1 MIYTMA
7 MLNRIT
13 LSACCILL
21 ALLGKSQTNTK
32 DTVPVRNSK
41 QIVHVIKA
49 DIFRRIK
56 QDSAKDLN
64 LLVGNVELRQNNT
77 TFYCDSAIQDNELN
91 QFEAFGNI
99 HINDA
104 DSVHTYSQY
113 LKYIGD
119 TRIANLK
126 TKVKMTDGK
135 GVLTTENL
143 EYDLNAKLG
152 TYLDGGKVVNGKSVL
167 TSKEGYY
174 YADTKDV
181 YFQKNVRLV
190 DPEYTLASDTL
201 LYNVNSE
208 VASFVAATTI
218 RDAKSRIRTRSGYY
232 DLKKGKANFTNRPIM
247 DDSTQFVI
255 ADKINYDKISGEG
268 IADGNVIYT
277 DTSQGVAMLSGA
289 AVFNNQKKDI
299 LSYKHPVMILKQ
311 DNDSLFIAADSFYSA
326 YHNRDTSK
334 KADRSDTM
342 RYFNAFH
349 HVRIFSDSLQGKCDS
364 LFYSTIDSI
373 FRFFV
378 DPIIWTKGSQV
389 SGDTLL
395 LTTKNKKVDQ
405 FFANENAFS
414 INEAQVG
421 LYNQLKGNNMSGT
434 FIDGT
439 LDFIKAKGN
448 GESLYYLQDQD
459 SAYVGMD
466 YTQADAIIFKF
477 IQKELKRV
485 TWINSATGTTYP
497 FKKIPADK
505 RELRNFRWLEAIRPK
520 NAGELFAY

>member
-1 MIYTMA
+1 
-7 MLNRIT
+7 
-13 LSACCILL
+13 
-21 ALLGKSQTNTK
+21 
-32 DTVPVRNSK
+32 
-41 QIVHVIKA
+41 
-49 DIFRRIK
+49 
-56 QDSAKDLN
+56 
-64 LLVGNVELRQNNT
+64 
-77 TFYCDSAIQDNELN
+77 
-91 QFEAFGNI
+91 
-99 HINDA
+99 
-104 DSVHTYSQY
+104 
-113 LKYIGD
+113 
-119 TRIANLK
+119 
-126 TKVKMTDGK
+126 
-135 GVLTTENL
+135 
-143 EYDLNAKLG
+143 
-152 TYLDGGKVVNGKSVL
+152 
-167 TSKEGYY
+167 
-174 YADTKDV
+174 
-181 YFQKNVRLV
+181 
-190 DPEYTLASDTL
+190 
-201 LYNVNSE
+201 
-208 VASFVAATTI
+208 VAATTI

-277 DTSQGVAMLSGA
+277 DTSEGVAMLSGA

-311 DNDSLFIAADSFYSA
+311 DNDSLFIAADTLYSA
-326 YHNRDTSK
+326 YHNRDTSI

-342 RYFNAFH
+342 RYVNAFH
-349 HVRIFSDSLQGKCDS
+349 HVKIYSDSLQGKCDS
-364 LFYSTIDSI
+364 LFYSTIDSV

-414 INEAQVG
+414 INQAQAG
-421 LYNQLKGNNMSGT
+421 LYNQLKGNTMSGT

-439 LDFIKAKGN
+439 LDAIKAKGN

-466 YTQADAIIFKF
+466 YTQADAITFKF

-485 TWINSATGTTYP
+485 TWINTVTGTTYP

-505 RELRNFRWLEAIRPK
+505 RELRNFRWLEALRPK
-520 NAGELFAY
+520 NAGELFTY